1 MGRFQKICIVVDY
14 MKMKYFMF
22 SMLVMFVLVFSIAQS
37 QCLTCEE
44 GSIEGAEDEVCVYY
58 FYGQGCL
65 ACAETGPFIDEI
77 GEKYSEVHTHKLE
90 IWHDETNRQLFFKFC
105 DVYCLDERL
114 VPIVFIGDKS
124 FIGVESI
131 KDNLE
136 NEITHCIED
145 DCPCPQERVQ
155 NVTVIPKTEL
165 NIPIIFSA
173 ALIDSINPCAFAVLI
188 FMLTYLL
195 ALGSKRKIL
204 IVGLGYILM
213 VFITY
218 FLAGLGLF
226 TAVETIGISVIFYR
240 VAAVIAIV
248 AGIINIKDFFF
259 YGKGFSLEIPKSR
272 KPMIEK
278 YIRRASLPAALILGF
293 LVSMF
298 ELPCTG
304 GVYLAILSMLANNL
318 TRMAAIPYL
327 FLYNF
332 IFVVPLFVIL
342 ILVARGGSAEKM
354 EKWRVGKRKYMKLLA
369 GLFMIVLGIVMLL
382 ELI

>member
-1 MGRFQKICIVVDY
+1 
-14 MKMKYFMF
+14 MF
-22 SMLVMFVLVFSIAQS
+22 SLIIMLTLISSIAQS
-37 QCLTCEE
+37 KCLSCLEDNPEE
-44 GSIEGAEDEVCVYY
+44 AENKVCVYY
-58 FYGQGCL
+58 FYGRECL
-65 ACAETGPFIDEI
+65 ACAETSPFIDGM
-77 GEKYSEVHTHKLE
+77 GEKYPDLHVHKFE
-90 IWHDETNRQLFFKFC
+90 IWHNETNRQLFFKFC

-114 VPIVFIGDKS
+114 VPIVFIGDK
-124 FIGVESI
+124 FLVGVDSI

-136 NEITHCIED
+136 NEIINCIEN
-145 DCPCPQERVQ
+145 DCLCPQEKVA
-155 NVTVIPKTEL
+155 NVTVVPKTEL
-165 NIPIIFSA
+165 TIPIIISA

-188 FMLTYLL
+188 FMLTYLF
-195 ALGSKRKIL
+195 ALGSRKKIL
-204 IVGLGYILM
+204 TIGLGYILM

-240 VAAVIAIV
+240 VAAVIAII
-248 AGIINIKDFFF
+248 AGIINVKDFFF

-278 YIRRASLPAALILGF
+278 YIHRASLPAALILGF

-304 GVYLAILSMLANNL
+304 GVYLAILSMLANSM

-327 FLYNF
+327 FLYNI
-332 IFVVPLFVIL
+332 IFVLPLFVIL
-342 ILVARGGSAEKM
+342 ILVVKGGSAEKM
-354 EKWRVGKRKYMKLLA
+354 EKWRKAKRKYMKLIA
-369 GLFMIVLGIVMLL
+369 GLFMILLGIIMLL

>member
-1 MGRFQKICIVVDY
+1 MKKI
-14 MKMKYFMF
+14 YFMF
-22 SMLVMFVLVFSIAQS
+22 SLLVMFVLIFSIAQS
-37 QCLTCEE
+37 RCISCEE
-44 GSIEGAEDEVCVYY
+44 DNPEEAEGKVCVYY
-58 FYGQGCL
+58 FYGRDCL
-65 ACAETGPFIDEI
+65 ACAETSPFIDEM
-77 GEKYSEVHTHKLE
+77 GEKYSEVHVHKYE
-90 IWHDETNRQLFFKFC
+90 IWYNETNRQLFFKFC
-105 DVYCLDERL
+105 DVYCLDEKL
-114 VPIVFIGDKS
+114 VPVVFIGDK
-124 FIGVESI
+124 FLIGVESI
-131 KDNLE
+131 KENLE
-136 NEITHCIED
+136 NEIVNCIEN
-145 DCPCPQERVQ
+145 DCLCPEEKVS
-155 NVTVIPKTEL
+155 NVTVVPKTEL
-165 NIPIIFSA
+165 TIPIIISA

-195 ALGSKRKIL
+195 ALGSRKKIL
-204 IVGLGYILM
+204 IVGFGYITM

-226 TAVETIGISVIFYR
+226 AAVETIGISVIFYR
-240 VAAVIAIV
+240 VAAVIAIL
-248 AGIINIKDFFF
+248 AGIVNVKDFFF

-304 GVYLAILSMLANNL
+304 GVYLAILSMLANNM

-327 FLYNF
+327 FLYNI

-342 ILVARGGSAEKM
+342 TLVAKGGSAEKM
-354 EKWRVGKRKYMKLLA
+354 EKWRKEKRKYMKLIT
-369 GLFMIVLGIVMLL
+369 GLFMILLGIIMLL

>member
-1 MGRFQKICIVVDY
+1 MKKI
-14 MKMKYFMF
+14 YFVF
-22 SMLVMFVLVFSIAQS
+22 SLAVMFVLIFSIAQS
-37 QCLTCEE
+37 KCIICEAAN
-44 GSIEGAEDEVCVYY
+44 IEGAEGKICVFY
-58 FYGQGCL
+58 FYGRDCL
-65 ACAETGPFIDEI
+65 ACAETSPFIDET
-77 GEKYSEVHTHKLE
+77 GEKYSEVHVHKYE
-90 IWHDETNRQLFFKFC
+90 IWHNETNRQLFFKFC

-124 FIGVESI
+124 LIGVDSI

-136 NEITHCIED
+136 NEIINCIENN
-145 DCPCPQERVQ
+145 CPCPQEKVD
-155 NVTVIPKTEL
+155 NVTIVPKTDL
-165 NIPIIFSA
+165 TIPVIISA

-188 FMLTYLL
+188 FLLTYLL
-195 ALGSKRKIL
+195 ALGSRKKIL
-204 IVGLGYILM
+204 TIGFGYIFM

-226 TAVETIGISVIFYR
+226 AAVETIGISVIFYR

-248 AGIINIKDFFF
+248 AGIINVKDFFF

-278 YIRRASLPAALILGF
+278 YIHRASLPAALILGF

-327 FLYNF
+327 FLYNI
-332 IFVVPLFVIL
+332 IFVLPLFVIL
-342 ILVARGGSAEKM
+342 ILVARGGSAEEM
-354 EKWRVGKRKYMKLLA
+354 EKWRKGKRKYMKLIA
-369 GLFMIVLGIVMLL
+369 GLFMILLGIIMLL